1 MTNEDAIDLYSRVKL
16 GTIVVV
22 LAPKQGDSPF
32 SGQIASGPEA
42 AGVRPY

>member
-22 LAPKQGDSPF
+22 LAPTEDGTKRV
-32 SGQIASGPEA
+32 ASGNDDAPH
-42 AGVRPY
+42 RPF